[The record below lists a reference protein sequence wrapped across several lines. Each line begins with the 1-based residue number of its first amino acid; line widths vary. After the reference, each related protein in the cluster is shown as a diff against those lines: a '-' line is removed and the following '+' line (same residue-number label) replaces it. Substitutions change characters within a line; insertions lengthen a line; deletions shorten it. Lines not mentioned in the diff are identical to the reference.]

1 MNRRYIGKTK
11 RRTRN
16 RTWGFDIV
24 AVLGLLAALGMI
36 AILHITQI
44 ETAMN
49 LGNDSVAA
57 RPICED

>member
-16 RTWGFDIV
+16 STWGIDIV
-24 AVLGLLAALGMI
+24 AVLGVLAALGML
-36 AILHITQI
+36 AHLHITWN

-49 LGNDSVAA
+49 LVSDSVAA